1 MCGCR
6 ELRQSRGAESREA
19 RGRKTRLV
27 VLKGGHRDA
36 LPPRKGGHGRKRSRE
51 REAHSLQGSESGRG
65 EGVEAR
71 PLLQQ

>member
-1 MCGCR
+1 MQRAGR
-6 ELRQSRGAESREA
+6 PPGAESRES
-19 RGRKTRLV
+19 RRRRTRLV

-36 LPPRKGGHGRKRSRE
+36 WPLRKGNCERRGSRE
-51 REAHSLQGSESGRG
+51 REAHSLQGSESGRD